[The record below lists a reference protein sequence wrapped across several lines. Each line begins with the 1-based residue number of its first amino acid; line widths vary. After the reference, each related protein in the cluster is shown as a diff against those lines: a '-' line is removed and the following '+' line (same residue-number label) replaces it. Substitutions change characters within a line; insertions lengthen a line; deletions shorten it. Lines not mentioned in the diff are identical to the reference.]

1 MNHVVDWLSSHR
13 WAITREVLETIVGIA
28 KRNLSLNELNTEVRN
43 ALQVRDGEPLPGS
56 RRTDT
61 RGSVAIIPI
70 IGSIVPRGGYFSSWS
85 SAASIA
91 TIAKDLTVAIE
102 DPTVEAIVL
111 NIDSPGGDIT
121 GVSELATYIYE
132 SRGKKPIV
140 AYVYGLGASAAYW
153 IATAADRIVAADTSE
168 VGSIGVVSTYTD
180 WSEWD
185 KKNGLKEI
193 EIVSSQSPK
202 KRLSPSSEAGRAEV
216 QKIVDDLADIF
227 ISAVARHRGVTS
239 DKVVS
244 DFGEGG
250 VMVASRALSAGM
262 IDEVGSLEKIL
273 SQYNVTPK
281 EGFFMNI
288 TELQTKHPEV
298 YSAVLDAGKKAA
310 SDEAQAV
317 QLAAISAASTE
328 AATKERGRIQGILS
342 LKTAAGLAG
351 QAAIDAALLDATAT
365 KESVAV
371 KILEAQATATTT
383 IATAI
388 TADGRDLAAQIR
400 TIESNAPAS
409 SAAAAAEEELGK
421 AMAKLAD
428 EITV

>member
-1 MNHVVDWLSSHR
+1 MSHVDWLSSHR
-13 WAITREVLETIVGIA
+13 WAITREALERIVGVA
-28 KRNLSLNELNTEVRN
+28 KRNLSFNELNTEVRN
-43 ALQVRDGEPLPGS
+43 ALQVRDGEPFPGS

-91 TIAKDLTVAIE
+91 TIAKDLSVAIE
-102 DPTVEAIVL
+102 DPTVSAIVL

-153 IATAADRIVAADTSE
+153 IATAAGRIVAADTSE

-185 KKNGLKEI
+185 KKNGLNEI

-202 KRLSPSSEAGRAEV
+202 KRLSPSSVAGRAEV
-216 QKIVDDLADIF
+216 QRVVDDLADIF
-227 ISAVARHRGVTS
+227 ISAVARYRGVTS

-273 SQYNVTPK
+273 SQLNTPLK
-281 EGFFMNI
+281 NGFLTKT
-288 TELQTKHPEV
+288 TEYQTKMELA
-298 YSAVLDAGKKAA
+298 AVKAA
-310 SDEAQAV
+310 AE
-317 QLAAISAASTE
+317 
-328 AATKERGRIQGILS
+328 ERERIQGILS
-342 LKTAAGLAG
+342 LKTAAGPAG
-351 QAAIDAALLDATAT
+351 QAVIDAALLDATAT
-365 KESVAV
+365 KEIIAG
-371 KILEAQATATTT
+371 KIN
-383 IATAI
+383 
-388 TADGRDLAAQIR
+388 R
-400 TIESNAPAS
+400 
-409 SAAAAAEEELGK
+409 AEEEALGK